1 MNELNHIPLEE
12 MLLMSFKASDEGNTQ
27 LAEELYKTFEDTK
40 DKALKLAEKAV
51 QTGDTKTVDTIIE
64 SFEKAKNV
72 SKQRIELKNSQ
83 AEIDSNL
90 VNHNQTNNENSLSD
104 QLQKISDD
112 NDLGEQE
119 KVNAL
124 AKNILS
130 QFQKSNH
137 EAINDGFIEERKKKK
152 ETDKKTNN
160 KTKNKNNTDTL
171 LKKYLSNEQFEIGEK
186 RAKKLLIK
194 NKNSSYLHNY
204 LGVCLAQQKKFDEAL
219 TSIDR
224 SLSIEPDADDALF
237 NKSTINLR
245 LGNFK
250 EGWDLYSAG
259 ISKENSIREISENYF
274 SDQTPLWDG
283 KPFDGTLLVYG
294 EQGIGDQLMFGT
306 VLEDLL
312 KVQKNVA
319 IIVDDR
325 LIKLFQRTYPNI
337 VVYGLNEKLAFL
349 IYDKHIALGDLCKF
363 FRKNIESFKDGD
375 FKTFNT
381 SPEIDSQ
388 IKQLMPQGIGLKI
401 GVSWLTFAKKNGKK
415 RSLSSEELSSIVNSN
430 NHTFINLQ
438 YGDIRKSLEQFS
450 KISNKSLHEIPG
462 IDLTYNI
469 DSLASIIKNCDL
481 IITIDNSTA
490 HLAAALGK
498 PVWILLPSNNDFRW
512 MENKEESIWYKNV
525 LLLRQNK
532 NNNWSE
538 VIQNINSAL
547 DQ

>member
-12 MLLMSFKASDEGNTQ
+12 MLLMSFKASDEGNKE

-83 AEIDSNL
+83 AEIESNL
-90 VNHNQTNNENSLSD
+90 VNHNQTNNESSLAD
-104 QLQKISDD
+104 QLQQISD
-112 NDLGEQE
+112 NNNLGEQE

-137 EAINDGFIEERKKKK
+137 EAINDKFIEERKKRK
-152 ETDKKTNN
+152 ETDKKAN
-160 KTKNKNNTDTL
+160 NKNNTDTL

-388 IKQLMPQGIGLKI
+388 IKQLMPQGSGLKI

-415 RSLSSEELSSIVNSN
+415 RSLSSEELSSIVNSS

-438 YGDIRKSLEQFS
+438 YGDTRKSLEQFS
-450 KISNKSLHEIPG
+450 RISNKSLHEIPG

-490 HLAAALGK
+490 HLAASLGK

>member
-12 MLLMSFKASDEGNTQ
+12 MLLMSFKASDEGNKE

-83 AEIDSNL
+83 AEIESNL
-90 VNHNQTNNENSLSD
+90 VNHNQTNNESSLAD
-104 QLQKISDD
+104 QLQQISD
-112 NDLGEQE
+112 NNNLGEQE

-137 EAINDGFIEERKKKK
+137 EAINDKFIEERKKRK
-152 ETDKKTNN
+152 ETDKKANN

-388 IKQLMPQGIGLKI
+388 IKQLMPQGSGLKI

-415 RSLSSEELSSIVNSN
+415 RSLSSEELSSIVNSS

-438 YGDIRKSLEQFS
+438 YGDTRKSLEQFS
-450 KISNKSLHEIPG
+450 RISNKSLHEIPG

-490 HLAAALGK
+490 HLAASLGK